1 MQRSEH
7 SHLSSQGHQ
16 TVHHCW
22 IRPRREWKRTI
33 FFPVPPIWPGFL
45 DFAVCRQGTIDDLC
59 SAGEL
64 RNRANAFLHTKASCI
79 GMCVNDPSSCQF
91 MNEDDFVFVSDFA
104 LGLFSSHPINPVN
117 TKKMSHRIFRYM
129 HGVLNEV
136 YLQNFL
142 HRWAVNRETNLM
154 NLINP

>member
-16 TVHHCW
+16 TT
-22 IRPRREWKRTI
+22 PRVEKNHLLSSAPHLAR
-33 FFPVPPIWPGFL
+33 VSGL
-45 DFAVCRQGTIDDLC
+45 CRQCTIDDLC

-91 MNEDDFVFVSDFA
+91 MNEDDFVLVSDF
-104 LGLFSSHPINPVN
+104 V
-117 TKKMSHRIFRYM
+117 
-129 HGVLNEV
+129 
-136 YLQNFL
+136 
-142 HRWAVNRETNLM
+142 
-154 NLINP
+154 